1 MNNKSREGAD
11 MAEEL
16 TFTVKDIPACTRYG
30 FSARKI
36 WIFFKTLVLSWV
48 IWDFF
53 VYLGFF
59 AAGYDL
65 ASVWSQSRL
74 LPLPGSLFW
83 ADPVPVILLA
93 AGVVLI
99 IYVLMRGSLMVSKMT
114 FQQLRGDEFFSAS
127 DAASFAKEHTVP
139 LISIPSMLV
148 LTLLL
153 IYGAGALTG
162 LISRIP
168 AAGPVAAALLSLPLW
183 GAMLLGVLTLLALI
197 LSLKL
202 MPAIVAC
209 TGGDSFESI
218 FEVFSTLTSQSWRLF
233 LYWLLSILVI
243 VLGVSA
249 FLLLSSVAISFLSL
263 SVSAGAGD
271 TGLVAALTSGPQMLA
286 PEALP
291 FFAGLLGQQ
300 GDIHSWSGPAGLLAG
315 ISGTAIFLIII
326 SYFLSSCSS
335 AWTLIYVV
343 LKYRK
348 DGENLIDRVDRE
360 EQREF
365 ERMYE
370 DSEKNSEAG
379 KTDQSE

>member
-1 MNNKSREGAD
+1 MPEK
-11 MAEEL
+11 L

-59 AAGYDL
+59 AAGCDL
-65 ASVWSQSRL
+65 AAKWTQSRL

-83 ADPVPVILLA
+83 MDPVPVILLIV
-93 AGVVLI
+93 GVVLI

-114 FQQLRGDEFFSAS
+114 FQQLRGDEFFSTS
-127 DAASFAKEHTVP
+127 DAAAFAKGHSVP
-139 LISIPSMLV
+139 LISIPIMLV
-148 LTLLL
+148 MTLLL

-168 AAGPVAAALLSLPLW
+168 VIGPVAASLLSVPLW
-183 GAMLLGVLTLLALI
+183 GVMLLGVLTLFALI

-202 MPAIVAC
+202 LPAIVAC

-218 FEVFSTLTSQSWRLF
+218 FEVFSTLTSQSWRLC
-233 LYWLLSILVI
+233 LYWLLSILIIVI
-243 VLGVSA
+243 GGAA

-271 TGLVAALTSGPQMLA
+271 SGLVAALASGPQLLA

-291 FFAGLLGQQ
+291 FFSGLLGQQ
-300 GDIHSWSGPAGLLAG
+300 GDVQALSGLAGILAG
-315 ISGTAIFLIII
+315 ISGTAILLVII

-348 DGENLIDRVDRE
+348 DGEDLTDRADRE
-360 EQREF
+360 ERREF
-365 ERMYE
+365 DRIYG
-370 DSEKNSEAG
+370 DSEKDSEAR
-379 KTDQSE
+379 KTELSG

>member
-1 MNNKSREGAD
+1 MPEK
-11 MAEEL
+11 L

-59 AAGYDL
+59 AAGCDL
-65 ASVWSQSRL
+65 AAKWTQSRL

-83 ADPVPVILLA
+83 MDPVPVILLIV
-93 AGVVLI
+93 GVVLI

-114 FQQLRGDEFFSAS
+114 FQQLRGDEFFSTS
-127 DAASFAKEHTVP
+127 DAAAFVKGHSVP
-139 LISIPSMLV
+139 LISIPIMLV
-148 LTLLL
+148 MTLLL

-168 AAGPVAAALLSLPLW
+168 VIGPVAASLLSVPLW
-183 GAMLLGVLTLLALI
+183 GVMLLGVLTLFALI

-202 MPAIVAC
+202 LPAIVAC

-218 FEVFSTLTSQSWRLF
+218 FEVFSTLTSQSWRLC
-233 LYWLLSILVI
+233 LYWLLSILIIVI
-243 VLGVSA
+243 GGAA

-271 TGLVAALTSGPQMLA
+271 SGLVAALASGPQLLA

-291 FFAGLLGQQ
+291 FFSGLLGQQ
-300 GDIHSWSGPAGLLAG
+300 GDVQALSGLAGILAG
-315 ISGTAIFLIII
+315 ISGTAILLVII

-348 DGENLIDRVDRE
+348 DGEDLTDRADRE
-360 EQREF
+360 ERREF
-365 ERMYE
+365 DRIYG
-370 DSEKNSEAG
+370 DSEKDSEAR
-379 KTDQSE
+379 KTELSG

>member
-1 MNNKSREGAD
+1 MPEK
-11 MAEEL
+11 L

-59 AAGYDL
+59 AAGCDL
-65 ASVWSQSRL
+65 AAKWTQSRL

-83 ADPVPVILLA
+83 MDPVPVIILIV
-93 AGVVLI
+93 GVVLI

-114 FQQLRGDEFFSAS
+114 FQQLRGDEFFSTS
-127 DAASFAKEHTVP
+127 DATAFAKGHAVP
-139 LISIPSMLV
+139 LISIPIMLV
-148 LTLLL
+148 VTLLL

-168 AAGPVAAALLSLPLW
+168 VVGPVAASLLSIPLW
-183 GAMLLGVLTLLALI
+183 GIMLLGVLTLFALI

-202 MPAIVAC
+202 LPAIVAC

-218 FEVFSTLTSQSWRLF
+218 FEVFSTLTSQSWRLC
-233 LYWLLSILVI
+233 LYWLLSILII
-243 VLGVSA
+243 VLGGAA
-249 FLLLSSVAISFLSL
+249 FLLLSSVAFSFLSL
-263 SVSAGAGD
+263 SVSAGAAD
-271 TGLVAALTSGPQMLA
+271 SGLVAALASGPQLLA

-291 FFAGLLGQQ
+291 FFSGILGQQ
-300 GDIHSWSGPAGLLAG
+300 GDVQGFSGLAGILAG
-315 ISGTAIFLIII
+315 ISGTAILLIII

-343 LKYRK
+343 LKYKK
-348 DGENLIDRVDRE
+348 DGEDLTDRADRE
-360 EQREF
+360 ERREF
-365 ERMYE
+365 DRIYGDSEE
-370 DSEKNSEAG
+370 DSEAR
-379 KTDQSE
+379 KTELSG

>member
-1 MNNKSREGAD
+1 MNNKSTEGAD
-11 MAEEL
+11 VSEEL
-16 TFTVKDIPACTRYG
+16 TFTIKDIPACTRYG

-59 AAGYDL
+59 AAGCDL
-65 ASVWSQSRL
+65 ASRWSQSRL

-83 ADPVPVILLA
+83 ADPVPIILLA

-99 IYVLMRGSLMVSKMT
+99 VYVLMRGSLMVSKMT
-114 FQQLRGDEFFSAS
+114 FQQIRGDEFFSTS
-127 DAASFAKEHTVP
+127 DAASFAKGHTVP
-139 LISIPSMLV
+139 LISIPVMLV
-148 LTLLL
+148 VTLLL
-153 IYGAGALTG
+153 IYSAGALTG

-168 AAGPVAAALLSLPLW
+168 AVGPAVASLLCLPLW
-183 GAMLLGVLTLLALI
+183 GVMLLGVLTLLALI
-197 LSLKL
+197 LSMKL
-202 MPAIVAC
+202 IPAIVAC
-209 TGGDSFESI
+209 TGGDSFESV
-218 FEVFSTLTSQSWRLF
+218 FEVFSTLTSQSWRLC
-233 LYWLLSILVI
+233 LYWLLSILVT
-243 VLGVSA
+243 VLGVSV

-271 TGLVAALTSGPQMLA
+271 SGLVAAFTSGPQMLA

-291 FFAGLLGQQ
+291 FFSGLLGQQ
-300 GDIHSWSGPAGLLAG
+300 GDAQAWSGLAGLLAG

-326 SYFLSSCSS
+326 SYLLSSCSS

-348 DGENLIDRVDRE
+348 DGEDLINRADQE
-360 EQREF
+360 EQREYD
-365 ERMYE
+365 RMYG
-370 DSEKNSEAG
+370 DSEKDPEAR
-379 KTDQSE
+379 KTDLSG

>member
-1 MNNKSREGAD
+1 MPEK
-11 MAEEL
+11 L

-59 AAGYDL
+59 AAGCDL
-65 ASVWSQSRL
+65 AAKWSQSRL

-83 ADPVPVILLA
+83 MDPVPVILLA
-93 AGVVLI
+93 AGVALI

-114 FQQLRGDEFFSAS
+114 FQQLRGDEFFSTS
-127 DAASFAKEHTVP
+127 DAAAFAKGSAAP
-139 LISIPSMLV
+139 LISIPIMLIV
-148 LTLLL
+148 TLLL

-168 AAGPVAAALLSLPLW
+168 VVGPVAASLLSIPLW
-183 GAMLLGVLTLLALI
+183 GVMLLGVLTFFALI

-202 MPAIVAC
+202 LPAIVAC

-218 FEVFSTLTSQSWRLF
+218 FEVFSTLTSQSWRLC

-243 VLGVSA
+243 VLGGAV
-249 FLLLSSVAISFLSL
+249 FLLLSSVAISFFSL

-271 TGLVAALTSGPQMLA
+271 NGLVAALASGPQLLA

-291 FFAGLLGQQ
+291 FFSGLLGQQ
-300 GDIHSWSGPAGLLAG
+300 GDVQALSGLAGILAG
-315 ISGTAIFLIII
+315 ISGTAILLIII
-326 SYFLSSCSS
+326 SYFLSSSSS

-348 DGENLIDRVDRE
+348 DGEDLTDIADRE
-360 EQREF
+360 ERREF
-365 ERMYE
+365 DRMYA
-370 DSEKNSEAG
+370 DSVKDSEAG
-379 KTDQSE
+379 KTDMSG

>member
-1 MNNKSREGAD
+1 

-16 TFTVKDIPACTRYG
+16 TFNVKDIPACTRYG

-53 VYLGFF
+53 IYLGFF
-59 AAGYDL
+59 AAGCDL
-65 ASVWSQSRL
+65 AARWSQSRL

-83 ADPVPVILLA
+83 MDPVPVILLII
-93 AGVVLI
+93 GIVLI

-114 FQQLRGDEFFSAS
+114 FQQIRGDDFFSAS
-127 DAASFAKEHTVP
+127 DAAAFAKGHALP
-139 LISIPSMLV
+139 LISIPVMLL

-162 LISRIP
+162 LISRVP
-168 AAGPVAAALLSLPLW
+168 AVGPVIASLFLIPLW
-183 GAMLLGVLTLLALI
+183 GVMLLGVLTLLALI

-202 MPAIVAC
+202 LPAVVAC

-218 FEVFSTLTSQSWRLF
+218 FEVFSTLTSQSWRLC

-243 VLGVSA
+243 IMGGAA
-249 FLLLSSVAISFLSL
+249 FLLLSSVAVSFLSL
-263 SVSAGAGD
+263 SVSSGAGNS
-271 TGLVAALTSGPQMLA
+271 GLVAALAAGPQLLA

-291 FFAGLLGQQ
+291 FFSGLLGQQ
-300 GDIHSWSGPAGLLAG
+300 GDIQAWSGLAG
-315 ISGTAIFLIII
+315 ILAGVSGTVILLIIV

-335 AWTLIYVV
+335 AWTLIYVI

-348 DGENLIDRVDRE
+348 DGEDLIDRADRE

-365 ERMYE
+365 DRMYK
-370 DSEKNSEAG
+370 DSEKDSE
-379 KTDQSE
+379 KR

>member
-1 MNNKSREGAD
+1 MP
-11 MAEEL
+11 EEL
-16 TFTVKDIPACTRYG
+16 SFTVKDIPACTRYG
-30 FSARKI
+30 FSLRKI

-59 AAGYDL
+59 AAGCDL
-65 ASVWSQSRL
+65 ASKWSQSRL

-83 ADPVPVILLA
+83 MDPVPVILLA

-114 FQQLRGDEFFSAS
+114 FQQLRGDEFFSTS
-127 DAASFAKEHTVP
+127 DAADFAKEHSAP
-139 LISIPSMLV
+139 LISIPLLLV
-148 LTLLL
+148 VTLLL

-168 AAGPVAAALLSLPLW
+168 AAGPIAASLLSIPLW
-183 GAMLLGVLTLLALI
+183 GVMLLGVLTLSALI

-202 MPAIVAC
+202 LPAITAC
-209 TGGDSFESI
+209 TGGDSFESV
-218 FEVFSTLTSQSWRLF
+218 FEVFSTLTSQSWRLC

-243 VLGVSA
+243 VLGGAA
-249 FLLLSSVAISFLSL
+249 FLLLSSVAVSFLSL

-271 TGLVAALTSGPQMLA
+271 GGLVAALSSGPQLLA

-300 GDIHSWSGPAGLLAG
+300 GDVQAWSGLAGILAG
-315 ISGTAIFLIII
+315 ISGTAMLLIIV
-326 SYFLSSCSS
+326 SYFLSSYSS
-335 AWTLIYVV
+335 AWTLIYVI

-348 DGENLIDRVDRE
+348 DGEDLIDRAERE

-365 ERMYE
+365 DRMYE
-370 DSEKNSEAG
+370 DCEKDSEAG
-379 KTDQSE
+379 KTDLSG

>member
-1 MNNKSREGAD
+1 

-16 TFTVKDIPACTRYG
+16 TFNVKDIPACTRYG

-53 VYLGFF
+53 VYLGYF
-59 AAGYDL
+59 AAGCDL
-65 ASVWSQSRL
+65 AARWSQSRL

-83 ADPVPVILLA
+83 MDPVPIILLIV
-93 AGVVLI
+93 GVVLI

-127 DAASFAKEHTVP
+127 DAADFAKRHAVP
-139 LISIPSMLV
+139 LISIPLMLV
-148 LTLLL
+148 MTLLL
-153 IYGAGALTG
+153 IYSAGALTG

-168 AAGPVAAALLSLPLW
+168 AVGPSAASLLSIPLW
-183 GAMLLGVLTLLALI
+183 GIMLLGVLTLLALI
-197 LSLKL
+197 LSLEL
-202 MPAIVAC
+202 LPAIVAC

-218 FEVFSTLTSQSWRLF
+218 FEVFSTLTSQSWRLC

-243 VLGVSA
+243 MLGGAA
-249 FLLLSSVAISFLSL
+249 FLLLSSVAVSFLSF

-271 TGLVAALTSGPQMLA
+271 SGLVAALTSGPQLLA

-300 GDIHSWSGPAGLLAG
+300 GDVQAWSGFAGILAG

-326 SYFLSSCSS
+326 SYFLSSYSS

-348 DGENLIDRVDRE
+348 DEEDLMDRADRE
-360 EQREF
+360 EQREYD
-365 ERMYE
+365 RMYG
-370 DSEKNSEAG
+370 DSEKDSEAG
-379 KTDQSE
+379 KADLSG